1 VNHSFA
7 QEVFDNKEPL
17 PRETLP
23 EYPGGAGEMM
33 GFIAKNTKY
42 PKMARDSSWTGRTI
56 IKFTIDSI
64 GKIIEL
70 SIAKS
75 SGHLILDN
83 EAIRVVEA
91 MPRWNPGVVNNKSV
105 PVKINIPFNFTLNNK

>member
-1 VNHSFA
+1 MNHSFA
-7 QEVFDNKEPL
+7 QEVVDKNEPL
-17 PRETLP
+17 PHETMP
-23 EYPGGAGEMM
+23 EYHGGAGEMM
-33 GFIAKNTKY
+33 KFIVKNTKY
-42 PKMARDSSWTGRTI
+42 PKMAKDSSWTGRAI

-75 SGHLILDN
+75 SGYVILDN

-91 MPRWNPGVVNNKSV
+91 MPRWNPGMINSNGV